1 MYGVMD
7 RSAVLS
13 LFKRGMSKSE
23 IARQLG
29 CSRQTVRR
37 ILSQGVEKKYERVP
51 MGSSVE
57 PFRCDIFRWLDQGI
71 PVARMLE
78 MSRED
83 PEHLYAGGKSLFYRK
98 VSLMRKEW
106 KSSGQEAWIRFEGLP
121 GEYVQVD
128 WGEVRNFLFLT
139 QEPATRYFFCARLP
153 LKKWAKR
160 WILHISEKY

>member
-1 MYGVMD
+1 MRY
-7 RSAVLS
+7 
-13 LFKRGMSKSE
+13 F
-23 IARQLG
+23 
-29 CSRQTVRR
+29 
-37 ILSQGVEKKYERVP
+37 
-51 MGSSVE
+51 
-57 PFRCDIFRWLDQGI
+57 
-71 PVARMLE
+71 PVAGPGYPGGQDAGNVQGR
-78 MSRED
+78 SKH
-83 PEHLYAGGKSLFYRK
+83 PYAGGKSLFYRK